1 MNCGFVALIG
11 RPNVGKSTLMN
22 HLLKQK
28 ISITS
33 RKPQTTRHR
42 ILGINTTDAGQAIYM
57 DTPGMHN
64 SEKRALNRY
73 LNRTA
78 ETTLL
83 GVDVI
88 VWLIDGLSWHEYDEV
103 IFKKLEQAGLPVIL
117 AVNKVDKVADKE
129 AILTF
134 FNDAQHRFPFKH
146 LVPISA
152 LKRTNLDQL
161 ESLIMTLLPER
172 DLIYPE
178 DQVTDRSER
187 FLAAEIVR
195 EKLTRRLGDELP
207 YALTV
212 EIERYDDCMDAG
224 GRATHGAVAGEKP
237 GITKIYAIIWVERLT
252 QKNIVIGK
260 DGEMLKKV
268 GTDARLDIEKLIG
281 QKVYLQLWVKVK
293 KGWSDSERAL
303 QSLGFND

>member
-22 HLLKQK
+22 HLLRQK

-42 ILGINTTDAGQAIYM
+42 ILGINTTEAGQAIYM
-57 DTPGMHN
+57 DTPGMHGN
-64 SEKRALNRY
+64 EKKALNRY

-88 VWLIDGLSWHEYDEV
+88 VWLIDGLSWHEYDEI

-117 AVNKVDKVADKE
+117 AVNKVDKVKDKD

-134 FNDAQHRFPFKH
+134 FSEAQHRFPFAH
-146 LVPISA
+146 LIPISA

-161 ESLIMTLLPER
+161 ESLIMAMLPEN

-178 DQVTDRSER
+178 DQITDRPER
-187 FLAAEIVR
+187 FLCAEIIR

-207 YALTV
+207 YAITV
-212 EIERYDDCMDAG
+212 EIERFE
-224 GRATHGAVAGEKP
+224 EKP
-237 GITKIYAIIWVERLT
+237 TITKIYAIIWVERLG
-252 QKNIVIGK
+252 QKTIVIG
-260 DGEMLKKV
+260 DNGEMLKKV
-268 GTDARLDIEKLIG
+268 GTDARLDIEKLLD
-281 QKVYLQLWVKVK
+281 QKVYIQLWVKVK

>member
-42 ILGINTTDAGQAIYM
+42 ILGINTTEAGQAIYM

-64 SEKRALNRY
+64 NESKALNRY

-117 AVNKVDKVADKE
+117 AVNKVDKFKDKDE
-129 AILTF
+129 ILAF
-134 FNDAQHRFPFKH
+134 FAEAQHKFPFEH

-152 LKRTNLDQL
+152 LKRTNLDEL
-161 ESLIMTLLPER
+161 ENLIMQLLPEQN
-172 DLIYPE
+172 LIYPE
-178 DQVTDRSER
+178 DQITDRPER
-187 FLAAEIVR
+187 FLAAEIIR
-195 EKLTRRLGDELP
+195 EKLTRRLGDEVP

-212 EIERYDDCMDAG
+212 EMERYEE
-224 GRATHGAVAGEKP
+224 HENL
-237 GITKIYAIIWVERLT
+237 TKIYAIIWVERLG
-252 QKNIVIGK
+252 QKTIVIGK
-260 DGEMLKKV
+260 DGEMLKSV
-268 GTDARLDIEKLIG
+268 GTDARIDIEKLID

-293 KGWSDSERAL
+293 KNWSDNERAM

>member
-42 ILGINTTDAGQAIYM
+42 ILGINTTAAGQAIYM
-57 DTPGMHN
+57 DTPGMHGN
-64 SEKRALNRY
+64 EQKALNRY

-88 VWLIDGLSWHEYDEV
+88 VWLIDGLSWHEYDEI

-117 AVNKVDKVADKE
+117 AANKVDKVKDKE
-129 AILTF
+129 DILTF
-134 FNDAQHRFPFKH
+134 FSEAQHRFPFAH
-146 LVPISA
+146 MIPISA
-152 LKRTNLDQL
+152 LKSTNLEEL
-161 ESLIMTLLPER
+161 EGLIMEMLPES

-178 DQVTDRSER
+178 DQITDRPER
-187 FLAAEIVR
+187 FLCAEIVR

-207 YALTV
+207 YAITV
-212 EIERYDDCMDAG
+212 EIERYE
-224 GRATHGAVAGEKP
+224 EKP
-237 GITKIYAIIWVERLT
+237 HITKIYAIIWVERLG
-252 QKNIVIGK
+252 QKNYC
-260 DGEMLKKV
+260 DW
-268 GTDARLDIEKLIG
+268 R
-281 QKVYLQLWVKVK
+281 
-293 KGWSDSERAL
+293 
-303 QSLGFND
+303 

>member
-42 ILGINTTDAGQAIYM
+42 ILGINTTEAGQAIYM

-64 SEKRALNRY
+64 NENKALNRY

-78 ETTLL
+78 DTTLL

-103 IFKKLEQAGLPVIL
+103 IFKKIEQAGLPVIL
-117 AVNKVDKVADKE
+117 AVNKVDKVKDKDE
-129 AILTF
+129 ILAF
-134 FNDAQHRFPFKH
+134 FAEAQHRFPFEH

-161 ESLIMTLLPER
+161 ESLIMQLLPEN

-178 DQVTDRSER
+178 DQITDRPER
-187 FLAAEIVR
+187 FLAAEIIR

-212 EIERYDDCMDAG
+212 EMERYEE
-224 GRATHGAVAGEKP
+224 HEN
-237 GITKIYAIIWVERLT
+237 ITKIYAIIWVERMG

-260 DGEMLKKV
+260 DGEMLKNV
-268 GTDARLDIEKLIG
+268 GTDARIDIEKLID

-293 KGWSDSERAL
+293 KNWSDNERAM
-303 QSLGFND
+303 QSLGFNDG

>member
-57 DTPGMHN
+57 DTPGMH
-64 SEKRALNRY
+64 SGEQRALNRY

-78 ETTLL
+78 DTSLL
-83 GVDVI
+83 GVNVI

-117 AVNKVDKVADKE
+117 AVNKVDKVQDKE
-129 AILTF
+129 KILEF
-134 FNDAQHRFPFKH
+134 FASAQHRFPFQH

-152 LKRTNLDQL
+152 LKDINIDEL
-161 ESLIMTLLPER
+161 ESLIMQLLPES

-178 DQVTDRSER
+178 DQITDRSER

-195 EKLTRRLGDELP
+195 EKLTRRLGAELP
-207 YALTV
+207 YSLTV
-212 EIERYDDCMDAG
+212 EIERYE
-224 GRATHGAVAGEKP
+224 EKP
-237 GITKIYAIIWVERLT
+237 TISKIYAIIWVERMT

>member
-42 ILGINTTDAGQAIYM
+42 ILGINTTEAGQAIYM

-117 AVNKVDKVADKE
+117 AVNKVDKVKDKD
-129 AILTF
+129 AILAF
-134 FNDAQHRFPFKH
+134 FAEAQHRFPFEH

-161 ESLIMTLLPER
+161 EGLIMKLLPENN
-172 DLIYPE
+172 LIYPE
-178 DQVTDRSER
+178 DQITDRPER
-187 FLAAEIVR
+187 FLAAEIIR

-212 EIERYDDCMDAG
+212 EMERYEELP
-224 GRATHGAVAGEKP
+224 T
-237 GITKIYAIIWVERLT
+237 ITKIYAIIWVERLT

-260 DGEMLKKV
+260 EGDMLKKV
-268 GTDARLDIEKLIG
+268 GTDARFDIERLIG

-293 KGWSDSERAL
+293 KNWSDNERAM

>member
-42 ILGINTTDAGQAIYM
+42 ILGINTTEAGQAIYM

-64 SEKRALNRY
+64 NEKRAMNRY

-117 AVNKVDKVADKE
+117 AVNKVDKVKDKD

-134 FNDAQHRFPFKH
+134 FSEARHRFPFEH

-161 ESLIMTLLPER
+161 ESLIMKLLPEN

-178 DQVTDRSER
+178 DQITDRPER
-187 FLAAEIVR
+187 FLAAEIIR

-212 EIERYDDCMDAG
+212 EMERYEE
-224 GRATHGAVAGEKP
+224 HP
-237 GITKIYAIIWVERLT
+237 NITKIYAIIWVERLT

-260 DGEMLKKV
+260 EGEMLKKV
-268 GTDARLDIEKLIG
+268 GTDARFDIEKLIG

-293 KGWSDSERAL
+293 KNWSDNERAM

>member
-78 ETTLL
+78 DTTLL

-161 ESLIMTLLPER
+161 EDLIMALLPER

-212 EIERYDDCMDAG
+212 EIERYE
-224 GRATHGAVAGEKP
+224 EKP

-260 DGEMLKKV
+260 DGDMLKKV
-268 GTDARLDIEKLIG
+268 GTDARMDIEKLLG

>member
-42 ILGINTTDAGQAIYM
+42 ILGINTTEAGQAIYM

-117 AVNKVDKVADKE
+117 AVNKVDKVKDKE
-129 AILTF
+129 AILAF
-134 FNDAQHRFPFKH
+134 FAEAQHRFLFEH

-161 ESLIMTLLPER
+161 ESLIMTLLPES

-178 DQVTDRSER
+178 DQITDRPER

-212 EIERYDDCMDAG
+212 EIERY
-224 GRATHGAVAGEKP
+224 EELP

-252 QKNIVIGK
+252 QKSIVIGTE
-260 DGEMLKKV
+260 GEMLKKV
-268 GTDARLDIEKLIG
+268 GTDARFDIEKLIG
-281 QKVYLQLWVKVK
+281 NKVYLQLWVKVK
-293 KGWSDSERAL
+293 KNWSDNERAM
-303 QSLGFND
+303 QSLGFNDG

>member
-42 ILGINTTDAGQAIYM
+42 ILGINTTEAGQAIYM

-64 SEKRALNRY
+64 NEKRAMNRY

-83 GVDVI
+83 GVDLI

-117 AVNKVDKVADKE
+117 AVNKVDKVKDKD

-134 FNDAQHRFPFKH
+134 FAEARHRFPFEH

-161 ESLIMTLLPER
+161 ESLIIKLLPEN

-178 DQVTDRSER
+178 DQVTDRPER
-187 FLAAEIVR
+187 FLAAEIIR

-212 EIERYDDCMDAG
+212 EMERYEELP
-224 GRATHGAVAGEKP
+224 H
-237 GITKIYAIIWVERLT
+237 ITKIYAIIWVERLT

-268 GTDARLDIEKLIG
+268 GTDARFDIEKLIG

-293 KGWSDSERAL
+293 KNWSDNERAM

>member
-42 ILGINTTDAGQAIYM
+42 ILGINTTEDGQAIYM

-78 ETTLL
+78 DTTLL

-117 AVNKVDKVADKE
+117 AANKVDKVTDKE

-152 LKRTNLDQL
+152 LKRTNLDEL
-161 ESLIMTLLPER
+161 EKLIMALLPER
-172 DLIYPE
+172 DFIYPE

-212 EIERYDDCMDAG
+212 EIERYE
-224 GRATHGAVAGEKP
+224 EKP
-237 GITKIYAIIWVERLT
+237 SITKIYAIIWVERLT

-268 GTDARLDIEKLIG
+268 GTDARIDIEKLIG

>member
-64 SEKRALNRY
+64 SDKRALNRY

-117 AVNKVDKVADKE
+117 AANKVDKVVDKE

-134 FNDAQHRFPFKH
+134 FNEAQHRFPFVH

-152 LKRTNLDQL
+152 LKRTNLEEL
-161 ESLIMTLLPER
+161 EKLIMALLPER

-187 FLAAEIVR
+187 FLSAEIVR

-212 EIERYDDCMDAG
+212 EIERYE
-224 GRATHGAVAGEKP
+224 EKP
-237 GITKIYAIIWVERLT
+237 TITKIYAIIWVERLT

-268 GTDARLDIEKLIG
+268 GTDARIDIEKLLG

>member
-42 ILGINTTDAGQAIYM
+42 ILGINTTEAGQAIYM

-117 AVNKVDKVADKE
+117 AVNKVDKVKDKD
-129 AILTF
+129 AILAF
-134 FNDAQHRFPFKH
+134 FAEAQHRFPFEH

-161 ESLIMTLLPER
+161 ESLIMTLLPTS

-178 DQVTDRSER
+178 DQITDRPER

-207 YALTV
+207 YSLTV
-212 EIERYDDCMDAG
+212 EIERY
-224 GRATHGAVAGEKP
+224 EELP

-252 QKNIVIGK
+252 QKNIVIGTQ
-260 DGEMLKKV
+260 GEMLKKV
-268 GTDARLDIEKLIG
+268 GTDARFDIEKLIG

-293 KGWSDSERAL
+293 KNWSDNERAM
-303 QSLGFND
+303 QSLGFNE

>member
-1 MNCGFVALIG
+1 MNCGFIALIG

-42 ILGINTTDAGQAIYM
+42 ILGINTTEAGQAIYM

-117 AVNKVDKVADKE
+117 AVNKVDKVKDKD
-129 AILTF
+129 AILAF
-134 FNDAQHRFPFKH
+134 FAEAQHRFPFEH

-161 ESLIMTLLPER
+161 ETLIMSLLPES

-178 DQVTDRSER
+178 DQVTDRPER

-212 EIERYDDCMDAG
+212 EIERY
-224 GRATHGAVAGEKP
+224 EELP

-252 QKNIVIGK
+252 QKNIVIGTQ
-260 DGEMLKKV
+260 GEMLKKV
-268 GTDARLDIEKLIG
+268 GTDARFDIEKLIAK
-281 QKVYLQLWVKVK
+281 KVYLQLWVKVK

-303 QSLGFND
+303 QSLGFNDC

>member
-42 ILGINTTDAGQAIYM
+42 ILGINTTEAGQAIYM
-57 DTPGMHN
+57 DTPGMHDN
-64 SEKRALNRY
+64 ENRALNRY

-78 ETTLL
+78 EATLL

-88 VWLIDGLSWHEYDEV
+88 VWLIDGLAWHEYDEV

-117 AVNKVDKVADKE
+117 AVNKVDKVKDKE
-129 AILTF
+129 EILAF
-134 FNDAQHRFPFKH
+134 FAAAQHRFPFEH
-146 LVPISA
+146 LIPISA
-152 LKRTNLDQL
+152 LKNTNLDQL
-161 ESLIMTLLPER
+161 ESLIMGLLPER
-172 DLIYPE
+172 ELIYPE
-178 DQVTDRSER
+178 DQVTDRPER

-195 EKLTRRLGDELP
+195 EKLTRRLGAELP
-207 YALTV
+207 YVLTV
-212 EIERYDDCMDAG
+212 EIERYEEHPNIA
-224 GRATHGAVAGEKP
+224 
-237 GITKIYAIIWVERLT
+237 KIYAIIWVEKSS
-252 QKNIVIGK
+252 QKTIVIGK
-260 DGEMLKKV
+260 DGEMLKKI
-268 GTDARLDIEKLIG
+268 GTDARIDIERLIG

-293 KGWSDSERAL
+293 SNWSDSERAL
-303 QSLGFND
+303 QSLGFNDG